1 MRYIFVAMEE
11 DKTIRSE
18 LMRMHMAACKQS
30 KMKVAAYCS
39 KHQLKS
45 SNYYYW
51 QKKLQP
57 QQPGKFISITPALLN
72 APVSI
77 TFTNGKRISFEVI
90 PPVEYIQQLMS

>member
-1 MRYIFVAMEE
+1 VGMEE
-11 DKTIRSE
+11 DKIVRSE
-18 LMRMHMAACKQS
+18 LMRTHIAACKAS
-30 KMKVAAYCS
+30 KMKVEAYCS
-39 KHQLKS
+39 EHQLKP

-77 TFTNGKRISFEVI
+77 TFTNGKRISFEAM

>member
-1 MRYIFVAMEE
+1 MEQ

-18 LMRMHMAACKQS
+18 LMRMHIAACKES
-30 KMKVAAYCS
+30 KMKVEAYCS
-39 KHQLKS
+39 EHQLKP

-57 QQPGKFISITPALLN
+57 QQPGKFISLTPALLN

-77 TFTNGKRISFEVI
+77 TFTNGKRISFEAM

>member
-1 MRYIFVAMEE
+1 MEQ
-11 DKTIRSE
+11 DKTIRAE
-18 LMRMHMAACKQS
+18 LMRMHIAACKES
-30 KMKVAAYCS
+30 KMKVEAYCS
-39 KHQLKS
+39 EHKLKP

-57 QQPGKFISITPALLN
+57 QEPGKFICITPVLLN

-77 TFTNGKRISFEVI
+77 TFTNGKRISFEAM

>member
-1 MRYIFVAMEE
+1 MEE

-18 LMRMHMAACKQS
+18 SMRLHIAACKAS

-39 KHQLKS
+39 EHQLKP

-51 QKKLQP
+51 QKKLQL
-57 QQPGKFISITPALLN
+57 QEPGKFISIPPVLLH

-77 TFTNGKRISFEVI
+77 TFTNGKRISFETI
-90 PPVEYIQQLMS
+90 PPVEYIQQLMR